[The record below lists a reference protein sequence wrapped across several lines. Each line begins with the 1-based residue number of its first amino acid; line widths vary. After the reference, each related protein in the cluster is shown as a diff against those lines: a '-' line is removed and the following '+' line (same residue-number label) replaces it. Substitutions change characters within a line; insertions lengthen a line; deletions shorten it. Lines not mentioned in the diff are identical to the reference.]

1 MTNQIKNI
9 LKEYVNFLFKIIGQ
23 DIEQVILYGSYARGE
38 QDLDGEI
45 SDIDIMI
52 LVNENDDEKLRE
64 IQKKILDY
72 SYDFDLNY
80 NILLSPIVESVE
92 NYKTRKKYMTF
103 YQKVENEGVHF
114 FSSFKANFFFKSC
127 IISFVIY
134 NNFCINIFIFRVFLE
149 YSKAI

>member
-52 LVNENDDEKLRE
+52 LVNENDDEKIRG

-103 YQKVENEGVHF
+103 YQKVENEGVVL
-114 FSSFKANFFFKSC
+114 NG
-127 IISFVIY
+127 
-134 NNFCINIFIFRVFLE
+134 
-149 YSKAI
+149 

>member
-92 NYKTRKKYMTF
+92 NYKKRIKYMTF
-103 YQKVENEGVHF
+103 YQKVENEGVVL
-114 FSSFKANFFFKSC
+114 NG
-127 IISFVIY
+127 
-134 NNFCINIFIFRVFLE
+134 
-149 YSKAI
+149 